1 MKSKIDS
8 IGIKAVTV
16 TVPSNIVEVRDYVN
30 YRDSADIE
38 RIIKKTGIHS
48 LRIALP
54 GVTTSDLC
62 EVSARNLFNSGWEKG
77 SICAIVFVSKTPDY
91 FLPPTSCVLQ
101 AKLGMDQQLL
111 CYDTL
116 AACYG
121 YIGGLQ
127 LAAMIADLHKAD
139 VLLLAGD
146 TNSKLVNR
154 EDFTSAVM
162 FGDGGSASIVGPIN
176 DNYLHFNI
184 KNDGNRGENAIVRA
198 GGFRNPAS
206 VESLK
211 IKEHERGNLRSDC
224 HLHMNGL
231 EMMNF
236 VLGDAANLIAE
247 TIAEFGKD
255 FFDIFALHQPNAMI
269 IKSLIDCLDLP
280 PEKVPIFV
288 NGYGNISSASIPLG
302 LCNNSQFLQQSRG
315 KKIQALLS
323 GYGGGLSWGTVVT
336 NIASTQF
343 LSVSEV

>member
-1 MKSKIDS
+1 MKSKIDG
-8 IGIKAVTV
+8 IGIKAVAV

-30 YRDSADIE
+30 YRDSADVA
-38 RIIKKTGIHS
+38 RIIRKTGINS
-48 LRIALP
+48 LRIAPP

-62 EVSARNLFNSGWEKG
+62 EVSARHLFNSGWDKD
-77 SICAIVFVSKTPDY
+77 SICGIVFVSKTPDF

-101 AKLGMDQQLL
+101 AKLGMGQQLL

-116 AACYG
+116 AACCG
-121 YIGGLQ
+121 YIVGLQ
-127 LAAMIADLHKAD
+127 LAAMISDLHKAD

-154 EDFTSAVM
+154 KDFTSAVM
-162 FGDGGSASIVGPIN
+162 FGDGGSASIIGPLN
-176 DNYLHFNI
+176 DNYLNFNI

-247 TIAEFGKD
+247 TISEFGKD
-255 FFDIFALHQPNAMI
+255 SFEIFALHQPNAMI
-269 IKSLIDCLDLP
+269 VKSLIDCLGLP
-280 PEKVPIFV
+280 QGKVPIFV
-288 NGYGNISSASIPLG
+288 DGYGNISSASIPLG
-302 LCNNSQFLQQSRG
+302 LCKNFQSFQQHDG
-315 KKIQALLS
+315 KIVQALLS
-323 GYGGGLSWGTVVT
+323 GYGGGLSWGTAVT
-336 NIASTQF
+336 NLANTKF
-343 LSVSEV
+343 LPVKEV